1 MVKYD
6 YINYVYD
13 QVFHNMSLLSVNDT
27 ACTRKYSFWGMNKV
41 EIETS
46 SKRSV
51 DLVIWRGQVQLT
63 VKYSDI
69 IIIMSC

>member
-27 ACTRKYSFWGMNKV
+27 ACTRKYSFCGMNKV

-51 DLVIWRGQVQLT
+51 DLVI
-63 VKYSDI
+63 
-69 IIIMSC
+69 